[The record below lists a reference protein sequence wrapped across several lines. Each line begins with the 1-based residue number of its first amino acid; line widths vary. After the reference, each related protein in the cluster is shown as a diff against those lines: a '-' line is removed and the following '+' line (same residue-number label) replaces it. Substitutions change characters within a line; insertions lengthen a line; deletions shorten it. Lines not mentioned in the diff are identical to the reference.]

1 MTTALNCIT
10 ELGKNA
16 LGIVA
21 VTLML
26 KDIFGYRLNVRKA
39 AVIITGILFT
49 AASVLPHILIQDSTS
64 AADITDFVSL
74 GAFILFP
81 YLLFKSKKKLTFLL
95 FGIIMNATADF
106 AVLIITT
113 TFGITSHTVTALL
126 FCAIYAVCI
135 LVICIAK
142 AKQKVI
148 PPRNFFENIPTIV
161 YVVILLADLS
171 TYYTVTLAT
180 NTEYIKDISNFL
192 MILSAVL
199 VVACIAFIIFRYYLL
214 SDKHKETEM
223 MLNAQLE
230 HNEQIMKHNADIR
243 RFRHDYTN
251 NIFALNLLLEQNRT
265 DEAKE
270 FIAKMNDL
278 PALTQTR
285 YATGNYLADAI
296 ITAKAT
302 DAAKKSITI
311 DFSGTIPY
319 AKISNN
325 DICTIL
331 SNVLDNAITACPE
344 GTSVPISITSA
355 EQNGGVLITV
365 SNPVAGKVEIVN
377 NSVKTS
383 KKDKANHGFGITNI
397 KSVAKKHNGFV
408 NLSCNSGLFTIEI
421 GLMFKGDN

>member
-10 ELGKNA
+10 ELLKNA
-16 LGIVA
+16 LG
-21 VTLML
+21 VTAIALML
-26 KDIFGYRLNVRKA
+26 KDIFGYRINIRKA
-39 AVIITGILFT
+39 ATVTAGILF
-49 AASVLPHILIQDSTS
+49 AVASVLPQILIQDGSS
-64 AADITDFVSL
+64 AADTADFVSL
-74 GAFILFP
+74 GTFILFP
-81 YLLFKSKKKLTFLL
+81 YLLFKAKKKLNFML

-113 TFGITSHTVTALL
+113 TFGITSHTFTGLL
-126 FCAIYAVCI
+126 FCALYAVCI
-135 LVICIAK
+135 LIICIAK
-142 AKQKVI
+142 ARQKVI
-148 PPRNFFENIPTIV
+148 PPRNFFENIPTVV

-243 RFRHDYTN
+243 RFRHDYSN
-251 NIFALNLLLEQNRT
+251 NIFALNLLIEQNRT
-265 DEAKE
+265 EEAKE
-270 FIAKMNDL
+270 FIAKMNEL

-296 ITAKAT
+296 ITAKASL
-302 DAAKKSITI
+302 AAEKNITI
-311 DFSGTIPY
+311 EFSGTIPY

-344 GTSVPISITSA
+344 GTPTPISITSA
-355 EQNGGVLITV
+355 EQNSGVLITV
-365 SNPVAGKVEIVN
+365 SNPVSGNVEIVN

-383 KKDKANHGFGITNI
+383 KKDKTNHGFGITNI

-408 NLSCNSGLFTIEI
+408 NLTCDNGLFIIEI
-421 GLMFKGDN
+421 GLMFKGEN